1 MKHVTHAASAGRDGG
16 SRNRD
21 AALPFLFHPVRD
33 GCTVVNLTHFVHH
46 AGVEKNPFGSGGF
59 SRVNVGGDA
68 DISDAVQWKGAGHEG
83 GLREVK
89 KRRLYSTEWVCRS
102 DREAI

>member
-1 MKHVTHAASAGRDGG
+1 MTGGINDIDPVVFPAGRDGG

-21 AALPFLFHPVRD
+21 AALPFLFHPVGD
-33 GCTVVNLTHFVHH
+33 GGTVVNLTHLVYHP
-46 AGVEKNPFGSGGF
+46 GVEKNPFGSGGF

-89 KRRLYSTEWVCRS
+89 KTKALFYRVGL
-102 DREAI
+102 